1 MMNIGMSGGDGDDI
15 PAVIQPLSAAEQGV
29 ISAARAGCLC
39 GHAHEDGTGI
49 TPVTAARMR
58 AYLQAHPGRQFA
70 YDEGIVALIIADP
83 VGGAP
88 EVLAWSYHLSELLDL
103 IGAPLAVNPS

>member
-1 MMNIGMSGGDGDDI
+1 MMNNGMSGVDGEDI

-29 ISAARAGCLC
+29 IS
-39 GHAHEDGTGI
+39 
-49 TPVTAARMR
+49 AARMR

-70 YDEGIVALIIADP
+70 YDEGIVALLIADP
-83 VGGAP
+83 QGPP
-88 EVLAWSYHLSELLDL
+88 EVLAWSYHLAELLDL